1 MGPKEDPAAF
11 WNNIHLKPHTRWL
24 LRICAGCVLV
34 LCRFVGFSGA
44 FHKKF
49 GACGGLWGC
58 NCSSACVLRRIISL
72 HKKSAKQYRSA
83 KSGRGG
89 CWCPC
94 LCASNRYWV
103 VPLHREMTGD
113 ECLRLQGFDPAALRG
128 LTNSEKRRRAG
139 NSMTVPLVA
148 AVLRGLGI

>member
-1 MGPKEDPAAF
+1 MPQNRERVYIAGTLDRDHGIAWPEPVPMAPF
-11 WNNIHLKPHTRWL
+11 EQFINWTREVMPPVMK
-24 LRICAGCVLV
+24 RARE
-34 LCRFVGFSGA
+34 RFEYS
-44 FHKKF
+44 
-49 GACGGLWGC
+49 GLWVINQNGF
-58 NCSSACVLRRIISL
+58 I

-103 VPLHREMTGD
+103 VPLHREMTGG
-113 ECLRLQGFDPAALRG
+113 ECLRLQGFDPAALNG